1 MGKKATVGTQVGQ
14 RGGETQDAGT
24 ASQVLGATPPLED
37 PPHRSRDLEGQE
49 PRLGRKGPA
58 PSRTGTHGTEVGRRR
73 HIRDSGSQAQWGSWA
88 RTQSIQ
94 LL

>member
-1 MGKKATVGTQVGQ
+1 MGKKGMVGTQVGQ
-14 RGGETQDAGT
+14 RGEKPRIWNSFTTAGRNPT
-24 ASQVLGATPPLED
+24 SGGA
-37 PPHRSRDLEGQE
+37 PHRSRDLEGQE
-49 PRLGRKGPA
+49 PRLGRKGPV

-73 HIRDSGSQAQWGSWA
+73 HIRDSGSQAQWGSRA